1 MKPVHPTALFRLAVL
16 GPLASRERF
25 AHGELAEMIREL
37 AQKNY
42 HIPNSQHV
50 RISKKTIESWYYQW
64 LRGGIEGLT
73 PKVRNDRG
81 QSKIPPEL
89 QAAIIDCKKENP
101 KRSIQTLQEHLER
114 QGIAAKGQLTRSSI
128 HRLLQHHGLSRPT
141 QALPAIERRS
151 FEAQYANETWY
162 GDVMHGPSFH
172 IDGKQRKVYLVS
184 LMDDASR
191 LVTHSAFCLGE
202 KAVDVEG
209 VLKQAVLK
217 RGLCR
222 KLVIDNGSAYRSGSL
237 QSICARLDIRLIYC
251 RPFTPESK
259 GKIERWHRVVH
270 QQFISELI
278 DEKIASLADINTR
291 LWAWIDTL
299 YHQREHSSLNKQ
311 TPLARFQQDLPRHR
325 TLGLLAHHLDEIFYH
340 RENRVVKK
348 DGTISLN
355 NQRYEVDY
363 TLVGQQVAV
372 VFDPH
377 EQTALYVES
386 ISDGRCLGPT
396 TLLDRPAN
404 NHRKRVRTTSENN
417 PPESKKATPPK
428 DSIVEQALQNQVRKL
443 GGLTAQSLAEQ
454 SANAPTKT
462 LTDTDDQSD

>member
-1 MKPVHPTALFRLAVL
+1 MKPLHSTALFRLAVL

-25 AHGELAEMIREL
+25 AHGELAQMIREL
-37 AQKNY
+37 ARKNY

-50 RISKKTIESWYYQW
+50 RISEKTIESWYYQW
-64 LRGGIEGLT
+64 LKEGIEGLA

-89 QAAIIDCKKENP
+89 QAAIIDCKKENT
-101 KRSIQTLQEHLER
+101 KRSIKTIQEHLER
-114 QGIAAKGQLTRSSI
+114 QGIATKGQLTRSSI
-128 HRLLQHHGLSRPT
+128 HRLLQRQGLSKPT

-162 GDVMHGPSFH
+162 GDVMHGPCFS

-191 LVTHSAFCLGE
+191 LITHSAFCLGE
-202 KAVDVEG
+202 KAVDIEG

-222 KLVIDNGSAYRSGSL
+222 KLVIDNGSAYRAGSL

-251 RPFTPESK
+251 RPFEPESK
-259 GKIERWHRVVH
+259 GKLERWHRVVH
-270 QQFISELI
+270 QQFVSELV
-278 DEKIASLADINTR
+278 DEKITSLADINAR

-299 YHQREHSSLNKQ
+299 YHLREHSSLDQQ

-325 TLGLLAHHLDEIFYH
+325 TLGLLANHLDEIFYH
-340 RENRVVKK
+340 REQRAVKK
-348 DGTISLN
+348 DGTISFN

-363 TLVGQQVAV
+363 TLVGQQVAI

-377 EQTALYVES
+377 EQKVLYVES
-386 ISDGRCLGPT
+386 INDGRCLGPAT
-396 TLLDRPAN
+396 PLNRRAN

-417 PPESKKATPPK
+417 PVQSKKTTPPK
-428 DSIVEQALQNQVRKL
+428 DSIVEHALQDQERSL
-443 GGLTAQSLAEQ
+443 GARAAQSCADP
-454 SANAPTKT
+454 SANHPTKT
-462 LTDTDDQSD
+462 SADTGDQSD